1 MPTYASYPASIV
13 TTFTTKQNNVDLID
27 AAHPNSIQ
35 AEVLALETTVGIT
48 PNISGKFGKNPSN
61 AFLTL
66 NTAGSSTPDITT
78 YIYSGLTTFSTVADR
93 ITNVEGL
100 ANYAVSQTSAI
111 PTLTSS
117 VASHDTTI
125 NNNQAIAVMGGY

>member
-27 AAHPNSIQ
+27 ASDPNSVQ
-35 AEVLALETTVGIT
+35 AEVLALETTIGIT
-48 PNISGKFGKNPSN
+48 PNISGKFGKNALN
-61 AFLTL
+61 NFLTL
-66 NTAGSSTPDITT
+66 TTAGSSTPDITT
-78 YIYSGLTTFSTVADR
+78 YIYAGLTTFSTVSDR

-100 ANYAVSQTSAI
+100 ANYAVSQASTI
-111 PTLTSS
+111 PTLTSLVS
-117 VASHDTTI
+117 AHDSSI